1 MTYIILNQSDVAFVN
16 NRAVICS
23 KGDKLVMYD
32 PLPSELAPYFDAYP
46 RHDDVNIDTSI
57 RVVQYDWAQMTA
69 SITINDTG
77 WSDPIVFA
85 CETTWTEEDCRNAID
100 NYFNVTT
107 I

>member
-32 PLPSELAPYFDAYP
+32 PIPEELTPHFDAYP

-57 RVVQYDWAQMTA
+57 RIVQYDWAQMTA
-69 SITINDTG
+69 SITINDPE
-77 WSDPIVFA
+77 WPDPIVFD